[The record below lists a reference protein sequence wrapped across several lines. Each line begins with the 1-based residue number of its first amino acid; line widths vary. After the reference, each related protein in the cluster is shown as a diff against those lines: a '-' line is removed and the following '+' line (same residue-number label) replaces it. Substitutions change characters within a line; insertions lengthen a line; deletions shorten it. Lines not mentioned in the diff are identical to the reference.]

1 MYYFGIYYWNKF
13 DILFKWFLYKRLYL
27 NWIIF
32 FGGNKIDFL
41 IFWMEE
47 GSGYIVYI
55 WLYGIYCVDIWMYF
69 RYLDWNVNLDFF
81 LICKMLDISVLF
93 FMKK

>member
-69 RYLDWNVNLDFF
+69 SYLNWNVNLDFF
-81 LICKMLDISVLF
+81 LICKMLDIKVLF